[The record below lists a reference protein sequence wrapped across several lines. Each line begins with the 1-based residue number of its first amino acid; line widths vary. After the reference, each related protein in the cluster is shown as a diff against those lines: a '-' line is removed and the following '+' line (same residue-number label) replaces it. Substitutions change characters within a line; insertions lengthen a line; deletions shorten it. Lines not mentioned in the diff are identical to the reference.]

1 MRTDYLY
8 SSIAIR
14 LNALIDSAVTKL
26 GTTYTGER
34 FRPSVDW
41 RLDMASSKINEV
53 TAYLAAAGVVTESE
67 SKLFGDSEDWIYAQG
82 DLYVTFL
89 EDKLTAYTPP
99 V

>member
-26 GTTYTGER
+26 GTPYTGER

-41 RLDMASSKINEV
+41 RLDNASSKINDL
-53 TAYLAAAGVVTESE
+53 TTYLEAAGVITSSE

-82 DLYVTFL
+82 DLYVTLL
-89 EDKLTAYTPP
+89 EDGLDAYTPP
-99 V
+99 P